1 MSNIAQVTARQIL
14 DSRGNPTIEADVF
27 LEDGSMGRASVPS
40 GASTGT
46 YEAHELRD
54 GGEAYG
60 GKGVLQAVNNV
71 QTEIATA
78 VQGLDAGDQV
88 KLDQTLVELDGTEN
102 KERLGANAILAV
114 SLASAKAEALS
125 CGQFL
130 FERIGEL
137 SRIERTP
144 LLPLPMCNLI
154 NGGRHAFGS
163 TDIQEFMAVPIGAT
177 TFSQSVQMVSEVFHA
192 LETILLETGYRTS
205 VGDEGGFA
213 PQIQNGNR
221 EALELLA
228 RAVERAGYTL
238 GTDVAFA
245 IDAAASE
252 LLAEDGRYLLASED
266 RSLSRDEMI
275 DMYASL
281 TGEFPLISIE
291 DGLAESDWD
300 GWKILTERVGETT
313 QLVGDDLLVTNTSFL
328 RRAIEEKAGNAI
340 LIKVNQIGT
349 LTETI
354 DAVDTAH
361 SAGWNAVVSHRSGE
375 TEDTTI
381 AHLAVGLATG
391 QIKTGSMS
399 RTDRVAKYNEL
410 LRIEETLGEGATFGN
425 SLGKER

>member
-1 MSNIAQVTARQIL
+1 MAVISTIIARQIL
-14 DSRGNPTIEADVF
+14 DSRGNPTVEADVF
-27 LEDGSMGRASVPS
+27 LADGSMGRAAVPS

-46 YEAHELRD
+46 HEALELRD
-54 GGEAYG
+54 GGDAFG
-60 GKGVLQAVNNV
+60 GLSVLQAVNNV
-71 QTEIATA
+71 QTEIASA
-78 VQGLDAGDQV
+78 LQGLDAADQNKV
-88 KLDQTLVELDGTEN
+88 DQTMVNLDGTET

-114 SLASAKAEALS
+114 SLASAKAEAVS
-125 CGQFL
+125 RGQFL

-137 SRIERTP
+137 SRINRTP
-144 LLPLPMCNLI
+144 VLPLPMCNLI

-163 TDIQEFMAVPIGAT
+163 TDIQEFMVVPVGAQS
-177 TFSQSVQMVSEVFHA
+177 FSQAVQVVAEIFHA
-192 LETILLETGYRTS
+192 LKDVLIASGYTTS

-221 EALELLA
+221 EALELLTQG
-228 RAVERAGYTL
+228 VERAGYAL
-238 GTDVAFA
+238 GSDVAFA

-252 LLAEDGRYLLASED
+252 FLAEDGRYLLASED
-266 RSLSRDEMI
+266 RSLDRSEMI
-275 DMYASL
+275 DLYASL

-291 DGLAESDWD
+291 DGLSESDWD
-300 GWKILTERVGETT
+300 GWKVLTERLGEEV

-361 SAGWNAVVSHRSGE
+361 EAGWNAIVSHRSGE

-410 LRIEETLGEGATFGN
+410 LRIEEALGEQAVLGN
-425 SLGKER
+425 EGKKTK